1 MPIFR
6 FLKRKWLLSR
16 PFPDSWQQIL
26 EKKVPYYQQ
35 LPVELQATLRN
46 RIVIF
51 MDEKLFEGCGG
62 LKMTK
67 EKKLII
73 SAYACVL
80 LLGETSDY
88 YADLQSIL
96 VYPDDYRAPVH
107 EESESGI
114 VTTGTET
121 RKGEFWNVGSIVLSW
136 NDLKE
141 NIYEGS
147 NRNNIVFHEFAHHLD
162 EQYGLTAG
170 VNEDGQVFRDDEW
183 TNTFAKAFRSHQKK
197 TFRKTPTVLD
207 PYGAEHPVELFAV
220 ATESFFLEPSKLQHE
235 YPELYKGFVN
245 FYNIDP
251 STYL

>member
-16 PFPDSWQQIL
+16 PFPDGWESIL
-26 EKKVPYYQQ
+26 KRKVPYFQR
-35 LPVELQATLRN
+35 LTSELQATLRK

-51 MDEKLFEGCGG
+51 IDEKLFEGCGG
-62 LKMTK
+62 LTMTE
-67 EKKLII
+67 EKKVII

-80 LLGETSDY
+80 LLGESSDY
-88 YADLQSIL
+88 YSDLQSIL

-136 NDLKE
+136 NDLME

-147 NRNNIVFHEFAHHLD
+147 NRRNIVFHEFAHHLD

-170 VNEDGQVFRDDEW
+170 VDEDGQVFRDDEW
-183 TNTFAKAFRSHQKK
+183 SKTIAKAYRSHQKK

-220 ATESFFLEPSKLQHE
+220 ATESFFLEPIKLKRE
-235 YPELYKGFVN
+235 YPDLYSGFVN

-251 STYL
+251 STYM

>member
-1 MPIFR
+1 MTE
-6 FLKRKWLLSR
+6 
-16 PFPDSWQQIL
+16 
-26 EKKVPYYQQ
+26 EKKV
-35 LPVELQATLRN
+35 
-46 RIVIF
+46 
-51 MDEKLFEGCGG
+51 
-62 LKMTK
+62 
-67 EKKLII
+67 II

-80 LLGETSDY
+80 LLGESSDY
-88 YADLQSIL
+88 YSDLQSIL

-136 NDLKE
+136 NDLME

-147 NRNNIVFHEFAHHLD
+147 NRRNIVFHEFAHHLD

-170 VNEDGQVFRDDEW
+170 VDEDGQVFRDDEW
-183 TNTFAKAFRSHQKK
+183 SKTIAKAFRSHQKK

-220 ATESFFLEPSKLQHE
+220 ATESFFLEPIKLKRE
-235 YPELYKGFVN
+235 YPDLYSGFVN

-251 STYL
+251 STYM